1 MTTRKR
7 PGSQRSTFRELL
19 LDHTKK
25 LGLSDN
31 ALAKLLRD
39 MLLTHGISPSQWDK
53 MADLYYR
60 KINTNSKGEVDLL
73 KVTHDKSNMAKA
85 LAKDSI
91 PFRRFQSAIEI
102 LGCESFVFSVQ
113 LNFRNDVTYKHE
125 VFQRNRMAEPGPV
138 EDDEDESDE

>member
-7 PGSQRSTFRELL
+7 SQRSTFRELL

-25 LGLSDN
+25 LDLSEN
-31 ALAKLLRD
+31 ELATLLRD

-60 KINTNSKGEVDLL
+60 RLNTNSKGEVDLL

-91 PFRRFQSAIEI
+91 PWRRFTAAINI
-102 LGCESFVFSVQ
+102 LGVRSYKIAVELEFP
-113 LNFRNDVTYKHE
+113 NDVTYKHE
-125 VFQRNRMAEPGPV
+125 VLVRNRTAEQPAID
-138 EDDEDESDE
+138 DDEDDTDE